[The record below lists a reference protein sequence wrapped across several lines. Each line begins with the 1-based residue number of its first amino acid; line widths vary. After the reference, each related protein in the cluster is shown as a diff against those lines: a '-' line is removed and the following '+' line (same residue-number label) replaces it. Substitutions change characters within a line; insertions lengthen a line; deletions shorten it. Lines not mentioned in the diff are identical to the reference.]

1 MPDVVRAAAA
11 TADAPDDARRAT
23 TRQACEAELPKLAP
37 ALATVHGAKPTLEH
51 AADALGGDLSPR
63 RRDATEA
70 LLRSLV
76 AALATGRGARAPQLW
91 EGAVAVRARFH
102 GPVRLGLNV
111 ATRPVREERD
121 EGALADDEAGV
132 GGWLGSSLGFGC
144 RLRGCAPCWRGWRR
158 ARRALRSSRRRWR
171 ARRRT
176 VPDGPPGQ
184 PRPRK

>member
-76 AALATGRGARAPQLW
+76 AALATGRARARPSSGRAPSPCARGRGGS
-91 EGAVAVRARFH
+91 GA
-102 GPVRLGLNV
+102 
-111 ATRPVREERD
+111 
-121 EGALADDEAGV
+121 
-132 GGWLGSSLGFGC
+132 
-144 RLRGCAPCWRGWRR
+144 AP
-158 ARRALRSSRRRWR
+158 
-171 ARRRT
+171 RRT
-176 VPDGPPGQ
+176 TGWSS
-184 PRPRK
+184 